1 MYDHFYHE
9 TAQGSDGF
17 SKDADV
23 AYRAYERTVAAK
35 APKHSIYV
43 APDEPPPLQGD
54 DKADADDEDGAAK
67 QSGVCTNATQPNMV
81 QPKATQGNPRQP
93 KATQGTAQQ
102 GRAGQG
108 KARQGKARH
117 GVLVRRVHGWV
128 RLSNAVAYASPIG
141 ISRQHVV
148 WGQGFGSVEIRYV
161 CVCARY
167 AGGRVAEEHESVRC
181 VATPFI
187 CA

>member
-1 MYDHFYHE
+1 MYDQFYHE

-81 QPKATQGNPRQP
+81 QPTATQGNPRQP
-93 KATQGTAQQ
+93 KATQGTARQ

-108 KARQGKARH
+108 KARQGKARRARTASAWVGALVECRSVCKSDWH
-117 GVLVRRVHGWV
+117 ITPTCRVGTGVWLG
-128 RLSNAVAYASPIG
+128 
-141 ISRQHVV
+141 
-148 WGQGFGSVEIRYV
+148 
-161 CVCARY
+161 
-167 AGGRVAEEHESVRC
+167 
-181 VATPFI
+181 
-187 CA
+187 